1 MRALAAALR
10 AEGGQAEKV
19 RTAVRRAL
27 QESDMPSILDLLA
40 CDLPDEP
47 FDSLVKRQL
56 TWAGMYSCDLSPRHE
71 RHFGA
76 AQGKVEAIAA
86 SSRGSAP

>member
-47 FDSLVKRQL
+47 FDSLVKRQR
-56 TWAGMYSCDLSPRHE
+56 DIKPLSHT
-71 RHFGA
+71 H
-76 AQGKVEAIAA
+76 
-86 SSRGSAP
+86 

>member
-40 CDLPDEP
+40 CWPVTSRTNPLN
-47 FDSLVKRQL
+47 SLVKRQR
-56 TWAGMYSCDLSPRHE
+56 DIKPLSHT
-71 RHFGA
+71 H
-76 AQGKVEAIAA
+76 
-86 SSRGSAP
+86 